1 MKRIA
6 SHFLILSPD
15 IIYKKQVIEIDQ
27 QRLIQIFPLEEEI
40 ESVSWMSG
48 VIFLSSQKIDLN
60 EIKKK
65 LKKAINENLIAFL
78 SEYTSNNVKI
88 GNPVYAYFFNSVE
101 LSTLSILDETSIEEL

>member
-15 IIYKKQVIEIDQ
+15 IIYKKQVIEIYQ
-27 QRLIQIFPLEEEI
+27 QRLIQIFPLEEEL
-40 ESVSWMSG
+40 ESVFWMSG

-78 SEYTSNNVKI
+78 SEYASNVKI

-101 LSTLSILDETSIEEL
+101 LSTFLILDETSIEEL